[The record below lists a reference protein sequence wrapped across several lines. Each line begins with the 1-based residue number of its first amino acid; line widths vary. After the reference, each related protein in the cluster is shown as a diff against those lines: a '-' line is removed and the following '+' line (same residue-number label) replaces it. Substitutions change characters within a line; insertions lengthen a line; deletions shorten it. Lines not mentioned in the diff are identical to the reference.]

1 MNTVRATK
9 TRAKP
14 LIITKPI
21 EAILKAIH
29 FYRYMATQDVCRLL
43 YSPRSLSHVR
53 EILSLLAASNYLYR
67 FELPH
72 TSRGNTERI
81 YTLGSKGR
89 DYLAKVLGLP
99 VEWYFRPYKLRH
111 FSASQVQHN
120 LALTRVLVAAQAWAA
135 KRPDFR
141 LAQTRICYDLARTP
155 SQVSL
160 TNKGKVQT
168 LRVIPDAWL
177 LFEYGQTKGGEHAHG
192 YPVLLEL
199 DRGMEYREKFQ
210 KHVRSR
216 LEFIKKG
223 GAYSKLFGTEAV
235 MIAYLTTGELP
246 QYRESRRKAMCS
258 YTMEVLAES
267 HKEAWAPIFRFCSFL
282 LEEIYDTNIFEVPVW
297 YMPHSPTPVPLLSPA
312 L

>member
-1 MNTVRATK
+1 MNTAVARK
-9 TRAKP
+9 QGVKP
-14 LIITKPI
+14 LIITKPL

-53 EILSLLAASNYLYR
+53 EILSLLSAANYLYR

-89 DYLAKVLGLP
+89 DYLANVLGLP
-99 VEWYFRPYKLRH
+99 VDWYFRPYKLRH
-111 FSASQVQHN
+111 FGASQAQHN
-120 LALTRVLVAAQAWAA
+120 LALTRVLVAAAAWAA
-135 KRPDFR
+135 QHPDFR
-141 LAQTRICYDLARTP
+141 LAQARNCYELVRTP
-155 SQVSL
+155 ATISL
-160 TNKGKVQT
+160 TNKGKAES

-177 LFEYGQTKGGEHAHG
+177 LFEQTKGGELEHG
-192 YPVLLEL
+192 YPVLLEV
-199 DRGMEYREKFQ
+199 DRGMEYREKF
-210 KHVRSR
+210 KRHVRSR

-235 MIAYLTTGELP
+235 IIAYLTTGEVP

-258 YTMEVLAES
+258 YTMEVLAEL
-267 HKEAWAPIFRFCSFL
+267 HKEAWAPIFRFHSFL
-282 LEEIYDTNIFEVPVW
+282 LEDMYDTDLFKAPVW
-297 YMPHSPTPVPLLSPA
+297 YRPDSPTPVPLFSPA
-312 L
+312 S